1 MQAQTVSTEPGFSI
15 LCTQLRAL
23 ETHEHVLISPP
34 SPSPPFC
41 GFSDE
46 WKELTPNS
54 FCSFPS
60 QPRAAAQ
67 GSGLPFCTS
76 KQRQDSSCRAEDTL
90 LPQLGFSH
98 KETPFATE
106 DVKTPKDD
114 PLLPVNS

>member
-60 QPRAAAQ
+60 QPWAAAQ
-67 GSGLPFCTS
+67 GSSLPFCTS
-76 KQRQDSSCRAEDTL
+76 KQRQDSSCQAEETL
-90 LPQLGFSH
+90 LPQPGFSH

-106 DVKTPKDD
+106 DIKTPKD
-114 PLLPVNS
+114 PPFLSANS